1 MAEPGVSRSATRML
15 DFDAT
20 NVAGEICDSEMTVTL
35 RKARDITAAR
45 CARRANVPATNR
57 IRNEMSSLFSIPT
70 CETTCSRAVK
80 SVCLL
85 CRSGFQPQAAG
96 GDCAAPNQSC
106 FNRLTGFVR
115 AQNVLHR
122 INVGG
127 WLAHQRNQYISQQ
140 DPGFVSGAPR
150 FNVYHQQSFTGG

>member
-57 IRNEMSSLFSIPT
+57 TRNEMSSLFSIHK
-70 CETTCSRAVK
+70 CETLAPERLSLFARYAALASSRR
-80 SVCLL
+80 LL
-85 CRSGFQPQAAG
+85 VMI
-96 GDCAAPNQSC
+96 APP
-106 FNRLTGFVR
+106 
-115 AQNVLHR
+115 R
-122 INVGG
+122 I
-127 WLAHQRNQYISQQ
+127 
-140 DPGFVSGAPR
+140 
-150 FNVYHQQSFTGG
+150 